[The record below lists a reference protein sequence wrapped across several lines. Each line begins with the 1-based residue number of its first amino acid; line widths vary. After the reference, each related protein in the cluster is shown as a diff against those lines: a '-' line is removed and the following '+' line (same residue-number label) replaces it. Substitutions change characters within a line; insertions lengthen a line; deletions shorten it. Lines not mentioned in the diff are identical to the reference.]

1 MPPHPSHD
9 SILARAALGAAS
21 KIGKFCRWCHRRR
34 YELAPGAVSA
44 GLTGLSWLH
53 HFNGVGLGEHFVYG
67 GLSVGAFALSGFALK
82 HKARAFAANAAVT
95 GAVVAD
101 AWAGAGLGPSV
112 PSLIATGLITGGA
125 YRAYLPWLVESRHRR
140 LDLQIK
146 AAKVGVTAEGLGT
159 DTEAASLTGATNQE
173 TRLLRALVAML
184 GVPGIDVTGLEDTLF
199 GWRALVELPAG
210 RNTAPH
216 KVITAKK
223 QLAANMRAEKGKL
236 RLAQGE
242 RENELVVMMY
252 ETDPLAKSIPWPGP
266 TTATI
271 TEPVVVGMNALGEPV
286 TLPLLYKHVLIGGA
300 TDNGKSNLQNVLV
313 AHAVACTDA
322 EVLLIDL
329 KPGAVELGPW
339 RKCAR
344 ALASTPEEA
353 LQLLR
358 FIQAEVKRR
367 GEFLA
372 SLDDL
377 EAEDGEPVKKWD
389 PTEHGPAWVV
399 FIDELARLVRD
410 VPKASKILEDL
421 LQVARFVGITL
432 VCATQSPSSQVFG
445 GTTDG
450 RQQYQVRVGL
460 GAPETTTANLI
471 FGPGAYGKGWDLT
484 ELKLPGKFLSWDQ
497 ELKEHEIPV
506 EARAFWMTGADV
518 AATRHRYALDLGE
531 SPAREHPDPEDDPP
545 PPTPPSGGPGGG
557 RPLLRAVPT
566 FPDGTEIRDERV
578 EELWLAIDKAGQT
591 GVTKNKLVAMLDD
604 FRSRSSLD
612 VYMLVWEE
620 KGWIEKAGKEG
631 RSEKYRTVR
640 RQLVAA
646 EPAAVED
653 SASVT
658 VSG

>member
-1 MPPHPSHD
+1 
-9 SILARAALGAAS
+9 
-21 KIGKFCRWCHRRR
+21 
-34 YELAPGAVSA
+34 
-44 GLTGLSWLH
+44 
-53 HFNGVGLGEHFVYG
+53 
-67 GLSVGAFALSGFALK
+67 
-82 HKARAFAANAAVT
+82 
-95 GAVVAD
+95 
-101 AWAGAGLGPSV
+101 
-112 PSLIATGLITGGA
+112 
-125 YRAYLPWLVESRHRR
+125 VESRHRR

-146 AAKVGVTAEGLGT
+146 AAKAGVTAEGLGT

-199 GWRALVELPAG
+199 GWRAVVELPAG
-210 RNTAPH
+210 KNTAPH
-216 KVITAKK
+216 KIIAAKK

-242 RENELVVMMY
+242 HENELVVMMY
-252 ETDPLAKSIPWPGP
+252 ETDPLAKAISWPGP
-266 TTATI
+266 SSATI

-286 TLPLLYKHVLIGGA
+286 TIPLLYKHVLIGGA
-300 TDNGKSNLQNVLV
+300 TDNGKSNFQNILV

-339 RKCAR
+339 AKCAR

-353 LQLLR
+353 LHLLWY
-358 FIQAEVKRR
+358 IQAEVKRR
-367 GEFLA
+367 GELLR
-372 SLDDL
+372 SLDDPD
-377 EAEDGEPVKKWD
+377 AEDGEPVKKWD
-389 PTEHGPAWVV
+389 PAEHGPAWVV
-399 FIDELARLVRD
+399 FIDELARLIRD

-432 VCATQSPSSQVFG
+432 VCATQSPSNRVFG

-506 EARAFWMTGADV
+506 EARAFLMSGADV
-518 AATRHRYALDLGE
+518 AATRHRYALDNGE
-531 SPAREHPDPEDDPP
+531 SPAREHPEPEDDPE

-557 RPLLRAVPT
+557 RPVLRAVPT
-566 FPDGTEIRDERV
+566 FPDGSEMPDERV
-578 EELWLAIDKAGQT
+578 EALWRA
-591 GVTKNKLVAMLDD
+591 
-604 FRSRSSLD
+604 
-612 VYMLVWEE
+612 
-620 KGWIEKAGKEG
+620 IEKAGPKGVTYSDLVALDLPDFRARSSIDGYVLKWRRKGWVEEAGKQG
-631 RSEKYRTVR
+631 RAMAYRTVPR
-640 RQLVAA
+640 LPVSEA
-646 EPAAVED
+646 PTAVED
-653 SASVT
+653 SESVT
-658 VSG
+658 VGG